1 MKDLRNIYISSIY
14 QNAGKTTISLGLYK
28 LFRERKLKP
37 AFIKPVGQQT
47 VSAGKLDVDKDS
59 YLIASVYRCRT
70 LKEMS
75 PVTIGRGYTEKY
87 ILASK
92 KEDLKQKILKAYQK
106 ITKGRGSVIVE
117 GTGHAGVGA
126 VVDVSNA
133 DVASLLGSK
142 VIIVAEGGIGK
153 CIDEVMLNKALFD
166 MRGVEVLGV
175 IVNKVLPEKYERVK
189 KVLEVGLQQKGMKLL
204 GCIPKDALLSDPTV
218 EQIQQKLKLKVLCGK
233 QNLHKRVCNTIVAAM
248 EPANMVEHIAA
259 GTLILA
265 SGDRIDNIMIAVS
278 SHLIVQSQRKKV
290 VGLILTGGLVP
301 DEKILRLLKRSGIPV
316 MVTDQE
322 TYKVAGLIDHLVC
335 KIQRTDVEKIQEARA
350 LVKKYVDVDAL
361 LMGT

>member
-1 MKDLRNIYISSIY
+1 MKNIYISSIY

-37 AFIKPVGQQT
+37 AFMKPVGQQT
-47 VSAGKLDVDKDS
+47 VSAGNLDVDKDS
-59 YLIASVYRCRT
+59 YLLASVYKCKN

-87 ILASK
+87 ILSPRK
-92 KEDLKQKILKAYQK
+92 TDLKAEILTAYQK
-106 ITKGRGSVIVE
+106 LVRGRGSIIVE

-133 DVASLLGSK
+133 DVAGILGSR

-166 MRGVEVLGV
+166 RKGVPVLGV
-175 IVNKVLPEKYERVK
+175 IANKVLPEKYDRIR
-189 KVLEVGLQQKGMKLL
+189 KVLEIGLREKGLRLL
-204 GCIPKDALLSDPTV
+204 GCIPRDPLLSDPTV
-218 EQIQQKLKLKVLCGK
+218 EQIQQKLNLRVLCGK
-233 QNLHKRVCNTIVAAM
+233 KNLQKRVCNTIVAAM
-248 EPANMVEHIAA
+248 EPANMVEHITA
-259 GTLILA
+259 GTLVLA

-290 VGLILTGGLVP
+290 VGLILTGGLMP
-301 DEKILRLLKRSGIPV
+301 DVRILRLLKRSGIPV

-322 TYKVAGLIDHLVC
+322 TYKIAGKIDHLVC
-335 KIQRTDVEKIQEARA
+335 KIQRTDVEKIDEARS
-350 LVKKYVDVDAL
+350 LVKRHVDVQGIL
-361 LMGT
+361 NSL